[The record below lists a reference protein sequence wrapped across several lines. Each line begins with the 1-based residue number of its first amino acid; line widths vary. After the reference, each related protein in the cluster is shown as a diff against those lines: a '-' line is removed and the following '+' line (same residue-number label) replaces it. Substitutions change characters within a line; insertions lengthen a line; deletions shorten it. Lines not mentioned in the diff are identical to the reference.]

1 MMRETGQN
9 ARTHRLEGVTDPT
22 PEAARPSPKPARPT
36 PAAPVRARLL
46 STPVTVLWFAAL
58 VVWASG
64 RALEVIGVTPGVIVP
79 GISGTSLAVLFGAI
93 GLGALYR
100 RRGFDALTRTPAVS
114 AVVMA
119 IASALASVGV
129 LALLVIGPDRP
140 IGAIDLEVGATVAL
154 TTAAASASTVVL
166 IRPYVD
172 PMVAHVWAGIAGAGL
187 ALPFMIAGVSPA
199 FVMAAAITLGI
210 VDRARGARFERE
222 VAFRKQLE
230 ADYAAEH
237 GDDGRGIGVS
247 GLPGMPPL
255 PRAPQPQRPWS
266 AGERRATLWL
276 GVAAVLIV
284 AIAWT
289 TGSALAEAGLLV
301 PGQGFGLAS
310 LGAIPLIA
318 QVALL
323 LRVASHL
330 RRALIVA
337 DGMFLAAS
345 LLIVFAP
352 LASVEGS
359 LSPGLSAILG
369 TVLSAGLSADLGSA
383 LGEAGIALQSISLAV
398 LTAMALRQLGRGSA
412 PALMLAVCAAIVWW
426 LIVLPSGALVLAFAA
441 VATTLIALRRKV
453 HS

>member
-1 MMRETGQN
+1 
-9 ARTHRLEGVTDPT
+9 
-22 PEAARPSPKPARPT
+22 
-36 PAAPVRARLL
+36 
-46 STPVTVLWFAAL
+46 
-58 VVWASG
+58 
-64 RALEVIGVTPGVIVP
+64 
-79 GISGTSLAVLFGAI
+79 
-93 GLGALYR
+93 
-100 RRGFDALTRTPAVS
+100 
-114 AVVMA
+114 
-119 IASALASVGV
+119 
-129 LALLVIGPDRP
+129 
-140 IGAIDLEVGATVAL
+140 
-154 TTAAASASTVVL
+154 
-166 IRPYVD
+166 
-172 PMVAHVWAGIAGAGL
+172 
-187 ALPFMIAGVSPA
+187 
-199 FVMAAAITLGI
+199 MAAAITLGI

-276 GVAAVLIV
+276 GVAAVLII

-289 TGSALAEAGLLV
+289 SGSALAEAGLLV

-337 DGMFLAAS
+337 GGMFLAAS

-359 LSPGLSAILG
+359 LSPGLSAILD

-441 VATTLIALRRKV
+441 VATTLIALRRKAR
-453 HS
+453 S